1 MSVEKAN
8 EINIKVLVQAM
19 NTQAKENRELKAK
32 VQVLEGTVAQL
43 AADIQNTKQMI
54 GHVMGRGMG
63 STAG

>member
-43 AADIQNTKQMI
+43 SADIQNTKQMI
-54 GHVMGRGMG
+54 GHVMSM
-63 STAG
+63 